1 MNIFFK
7 VNQFYLKK
15 LLDHELKKNMFA
27 DFALDRK
34 YFQKKYIAIMMNNDI
49 ISFFLYKASFK
60 KLELNYQS

>member
-1 MNIFFK
+1 
-7 VNQFYLKK
+7 
-15 LLDHELKKNMFA
+15 MFA